1 MVPNERIGSNINFLL
16 YFVHPFGHNNTIEQN
31 SDSMIS
37 FANEINFVDMN
48 SLIDFLKSGWVNADY
63 PQSRYLDLV
72 AHEPPGG
79 QGQNNLVLC
88 AGFEEKICDGSNE
101 CIFPHTL
108 IAQILFVLGGG
119 HTQQMFQEITLNC
132 CDYSARASFD
142 LLKAVWG
149 RGEWG
154 QQETLL
160 PGLWEGGRALEN
172 GLHQWARL
180 RGGNLSFREL
190 FGQCWRFLTVV

>member
-48 SLIDFLKSGWVNADY
+48 SLIDFLKSGWINADY

-108 IAQILFVLGGG
+108 VA
-119 HTQQMFQEITLNC
+119 
-132 CDYSARASFD
+132 
-142 LLKAVWG
+142 
-149 RGEWG
+149 
-154 QQETLL
+154 
-160 PGLWEGGRALEN
+160 
-172 GLHQWARL
+172 
-180 RGGNLSFREL
+180 
-190 FGQCWRFLTVV
+190 